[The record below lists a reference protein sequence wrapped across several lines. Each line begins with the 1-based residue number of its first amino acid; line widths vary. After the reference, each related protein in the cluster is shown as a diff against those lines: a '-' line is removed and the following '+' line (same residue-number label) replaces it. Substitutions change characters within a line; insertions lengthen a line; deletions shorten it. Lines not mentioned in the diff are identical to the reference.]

1 MPDCFLLMQQV
12 HMPVNMLPTN
22 KASLVI
28 DGSGI
33 VVFAGLL
40 DDENQWLAKVESD
53 GSPLE
58 ELFPLIEAVLT
69 ESALS
74 LTDIGSYIYCMGPGY
89 VLGIRLCAMAIQT
102 WARLYPKSARYY
114 KYNSLQLSAHALLY
128 ATPDLEDALIV
139 SDWKKGVWNALYI
152 RGGHVGA
159 SEIIDGSEL
168 TNWGNLIYHL
178 PQRKGWQSPPNNVQ
192 TLRYD
197 PSIIDAIRDAEGL
210 LQITDRIELYGSG
223 INTFQKWTP
232 TRHRAQ
238 T

>member
-1 MPDCFLLMQQV
+1 
-12 HMPVNMLPTN
+12 MLPTN

-74 LTDIGSYIYCMGPGY
+74 LTDIGSYIYCMGPGS
-89 VLGIRLCAMAIQT
+89 VLGLRLCAMAIQT
-102 WARLYPKSARYY
+102 WAQLYPKSAQYY

-152 RGGHVGA
+152 RGGQVG
-159 SEIIDGSEL
+159 ETKIIDDSAL
-168 TNWGNLIYHL
+168 INWENLIYHL
-178 PQRKGWQSPPNNVQ
+178 PQRKGWQSPPKNVK

-197 PSIIDAIRDAEGL
+197 PTIIDAIRDAEGL

>member
-1 MPDCFLLMQQV
+1 MQQV

-74 LTDIGSYIYCMGPGY
+74 LTDIGSYIYCMGPGS

-102 WARLYPKSARYY
+102 WARLYPKSAQYY

-152 RGGHVGA
+152 RDGHVGET
-159 SEIIDGSEL
+159 EIIDDSAL
-168 TNWGNLIYHL
+168 INWENLIYHL

-197 PSIIDAIRDAEGL
+197 PTIIDAIRDADGL